1 MKTQNPIEKSLK
13 EAIL

>member
-1 MKTQNPIEKSLK
+1 MKVQNPIEKSLK